1 MWPADDTGAA
11 STGPDS
17 AKLLFARVQVDVKN
31 WGAPLIAA
39 IQGGDLPIWSAE
51 GYYGYHAIVLYGYA
65 SNNAW
70 IQYDTPSDSGLTFS
84 TEATGFTTPRANSGY
99 LDLGYNPG
107 GKKNSL
113 IAWKRY

>member
-1 MWPADDTGAA
+1 MGEAVSDGSGQWALTALGTRAGHGQV
-11 STGPDS
+11 S
-17 AKLLFARVQVDVKN
+17 KLLKPALSGPYPAE
-31 WGAPLIAA
+31 WLT
-39 IQGGDLPIWSAE
+39 GGKFVSWSVS
-51 GYYGYHAIVLYGYA
+51 GLTV
-65 SNNAW
+65 
-70 IQYDTPSDSGLTFS
+70 YDAPSDSGLTFS